1 MKVGF
6 TGTRHGLTPAQG
18 GALARTVRDTEGMTE
33 FHQGCCVGADTEAT
47 GHVRHHLP
55 GVVVHGR
62 PGDLPQFTHSTAV
75 AMSAVVHPAR
85 PNLARNQD
93 IVDAADA
100 LFARPETFNERL
112 KSGTW
117 STARRA
123 RKKGIPIVFVFPD
136 GTVKREGAP

>member
-62 PGDLPQFTHSTAV
+62 PGALPLHGAV
-75 AMSAVVHPAR
+75 WENEHDG
-85 PNLARNQD
+85 N
-93 IVDAADA
+93 A
-100 LFARPETFNERL
+100 LLP
-112 KSGTW
+112 
-117 STARRA
+117 
-123 RKKGIPIVFVFPD
+123 
-136 GTVKREGAP
+136 GAPGG